1 MAWQDPATHHKD
13 TVFDDELDGNDFDVP
28 PDLLVE
34 LHMEEIVAG
43 LEPPNQSKKDKVFT
57 DIIKQPAEGEV
68 RLEGRTV
75 FRGNI
80 KCGCLNFLLHWEP
93 AAMAANCMLHSNC
106 YITSPLLPGNDG
118 KGPSEDDLVCW
129 LGDGPCYRTGADHS
143 ALRPA
148 GSYEKRRRKT

>member
-80 KCGCLNFLLHWEP
+80 KCGCLNFFVALGTCCNGSKLHVALKLLHNVSVASWQ
-93 AAMAANCMLHSNC
+93 
-106 YITSPLLPGNDG
+106 
-118 KGPSEDDLVCW
+118 
-129 LGDGPCYRTGADHS
+129 
-143 ALRPA
+143 
-148 GSYEKRRRKT
+148 